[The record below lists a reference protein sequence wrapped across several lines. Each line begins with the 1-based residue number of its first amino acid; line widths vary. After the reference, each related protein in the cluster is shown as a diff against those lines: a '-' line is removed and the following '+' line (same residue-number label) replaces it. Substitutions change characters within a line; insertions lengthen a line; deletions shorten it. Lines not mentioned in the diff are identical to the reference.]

1 MNRQRRVVAGLA
13 LLALLVPLARA
24 QEKPKTPDEPRLATP
39 IKVQIVLSEW
49 EGEKKVGSL
58 PYVFSAAAATRLA
71 GPATVRMGLRVPVA
85 TVSAKEGSAA
95 WQYQYMDVGTDIDC
109 MARSLD
115 DGRFELNLTL
125 RRSSLYS
132 TGPERKS
139 ADWTPGEPVPA
150 LARLEGQPIVRQFST
165 QMYVFLK
172 DGQTAQSFLATDPVS
187 GRVLKAEVTLNVLK

>member
-1 MNRQRRVVAGLA
+1 MNRQRVAVAGLG

-24 QEKPKTPDEPRLATP
+24 QEKSKTPEEPRPATP

-49 EGEKKVGSL
+49 EGEKKISSL
-58 PYVFSAAAATRLA
+58 PYVFSAEAEPRGAR
-71 GPATVRMGLRVPVA
+71 PATVRMGLRVPV
-85 TVSAKEGSAA
+85 TVGGREGTSSL
-95 WQYQYMDVGTDIDC
+95 QYMDMGTDIDC
-109 MARSLD
+109 IAKSLD

-139 ADWTPGEPVPA
+139 ADWIPGEQVMT

>member
-1 MNRQRRVVAGLA
+1 MNRQRLVVAGLG

-24 QEKPKTPDEPRLATP
+24 QEKPKTPEEPRPATP

-49 EGEKKVGSL
+49 EGEKKISSL
-58 PYVFSAAAATRLA
+58 PYVFSAEAEPRGAR
-71 GPATVRMGLRVPVA
+71 PATVRMGLRVPVA
-85 TVSAKEGSAA
+85 MASGKEGSAA
-95 WQYQYMDVGTDIDC
+95 WQYMDVGTDIDC
-109 MARSLD
+109 LAKSLE
-115 DGRFELNLTL
+115 DGRFELNLIL

-139 ADWTPGEPVPA
+139 AEWTPGEQVMT
-150 LARLEGQPIVRQFST
+150 LARLEGQPIVRQYST
-165 QMYVFLK
+165 QMQVFLK

>member
-1 MNRQRRVVAGLA
+1 MNRQRLVVTGLG
-13 LLALLVPLARA
+13 LLILLVPLARA
-24 QEKPKTPDEPRLATP
+24 QEKPKTPEEPRPATA

-71 GPATVRMGLRVPVA
+71 GPATVRMGLRVPV
-85 TVSAKEGSAA
+85 TVGGKDGTSSL
-95 WQYQYMDVGTDIDC
+95 QYMDMGTDIDC
-109 MARSLD
+109 LAKSLD

-139 ADWTPGEPVPA
+139 ADWTPGEQVMT

-165 QMYVFLK
+165 QINVFLR
-172 DGQTAQSFLATDPVS
+172 DGQTVQSSVSTDPVS